1 MSKKLFIF
9 PTLIGSLFVV
19 GFMAAIASRPNN
31 KNTSQMV
38 STLFESPVVT
48 RASDRSPDRTL
59 KQSSTSSE
67 FNFPKASCG
76 DKPIKGENTWYPVFV
91 DGGDLNTI
99 RNQFC
104 ADAVSTVRESSKV
117 KSVQLASFTTYNKA
131 LEFAKAVG
139 GEVGQTAS
147 PELNKNTSDKQKA
160 RPGFASQTPDSP
172 PISKENNTS
181 DPLTLTAFY
190 WQVNSADFVEF
201 EGQVTNNSEQPIRS
215 LQALAEFYTADGQ
228 FITSG
233 STFMNINPLMPGQT
247 TSFKG
252 FESFN
257 PQIDKVQIRF
267 KTFNGEISF
276 TDARTKSQVP

>member
-9 PTLIGSLFVV
+9 PTLIGSLLVV

-31 KNTSQMV
+31 KNISQTV
-38 STLFESPVVT
+38 STPFESPVVA

-59 KQSSTSSE
+59 KQSSASSE

-76 DKPIKGENTWYPVFV
+76 DKPIEGENTWYPVFV

-104 ADAVSTVRESSKV
+104 ADAVSTVRENSQV
-117 KSVQLASFTTYNKA
+117 KSVQLASFTTYDKA

-147 PELNKNTSDKQKA
+147 PELTKNTSDKQKA
-160 RPGFASQTPDSP
+160 KPDLASQPPDSP
-172 PISKENNTS
+172 PVSKANNTS
-181 DPLTLTAFY
+181 APLTLTAFH
-190 WQVNSADFVEF
+190 WNVNSANFVEF
-201 EGQVTNNSEQPIRS
+201 EGQVTNNSDRAIRS
-215 LQALAEFYTADGQ
+215 LQALAEFYTSDGK
-228 FITSG
+228 FITST
-233 STFMNINPLMPGQT
+233 STFMDINPLMPGQT
-247 TSFKG
+247 TPFKGYQSFKS
-252 FESFN
+252 EMETV
-257 PQIDKVQIRF
+257 KIRF

-276 TDARTKSQVP
+276 TDARTKSQAP

>member
-9 PTLIGSLFVV
+9 PTLIGSLLVV

-31 KNTSQMV
+31 QNISQTKPV
-38 STLFESPVVT
+38 PFESPVIAK
-48 RASDRSPDRTL
+48 ASDNSVERSPER
-59 KQSSTSSE
+59 SSTSNK

-76 DKPIKGENTWYPVFV
+76 DKPIEGENTWYPVFV
-91 DGGDLNTI
+91 DGGDLDTI

-104 ADAVSTVRESSKV
+104 ADAVSTVREDSQV
-117 KSVQLASFTTYNKA
+117 KSVQLASFTNYDTA

-139 GEVGQTAS
+139 GEVGQPTS
-147 PELNKNTSDKQKA
+147 PESTENTSDEQKA
-160 RPGFASQTPDSP
+160 EPDSESP
-172 PISKENNTS
+172 SPDSSPIPESNNTS
-181 DPLTLTAFY
+181 APLTLTAFK
-190 WQVNSADFVEF
+190 WQVNGANFVEF

-233 STFMNINPLMPGQT
+233 STFMNINPLLPRQT

-252 FESFN
+252 IESFN
-257 PQIDKVQIRF
+257 PQMDKVQIRF
-267 KTFNGEISF
+267 KTFDGEISF
-276 TDARTKSQVP
+276 TDARTKSQAP

>member
-9 PTLIGSLFVV
+9 STLIGSLLVA

-31 KNTSQMV
+31 KNISQMV
-38 STLFESPVVT
+38 STPFESPVPT
-48 RASDRSPDRTL
+48 RPSDRSPNQTL
-59 KQSSTSSE
+59 KQSSTSNE

-76 DKPIKGENTWYPVFV
+76 DKPLEGEKTWYPVFV

-104 ADAVSTVRESSKV
+104 ADAVSTVREDSQV
-117 KSVQLASFTTYNKA
+117 KSVQLASFTTYDKA

-139 GEVGQTAS
+139 GEVGQTES
-147 PELNKNTSDKQKA
+147 LELTKNTSDKQKA
-160 RPGFASQTPDSP
+160 KPDLASLPPDSP
-172 PISKENNTS
+172 PVSKENNTS
-181 DPLTLTAFY
+181 EPLTLTAFN
-190 WQVNSADFVEF
+190 WQVKGANFVEF

-252 FESFN
+252 IESFN

-276 TDARTKSQVP
+276 TDARTKSQAP